1 MKEAKKE
8 AAPKSRDGKVVSIA
22 GDKLTS
28 TCGKGQEH
36 HHTVAKDAKV
46 TCDGKTSKLS
56 DLKAGTAIR
65 MTTCKEDENKVT
77 AIESGK
83 HLAAASH

>member
-1 MKEAKKE
+1 MMKETKKE
-8 AAPKSRDGKVVSIA
+8 PSAKSHSGKVVSVA

-28 TCGKGQEH
+28 TCAKGQEH

-46 TCDGKTSKLS
+46 TCDGKACKLS

-65 MTTCKEDENKVT
+65 MTTCKDDENKLT

-83 HLAAASH
+83 HVVAA